1 MKNLSPL
8 IITLFLLL
16 CSQTLYSQTS
26 LPEKTQSWNEVQLII
41 PLEQG
46 EDSKGKK
53 IDKITMTLGGIFR
66 FGRKNWD
73 IVDNRY
79 SVTFDFRVNKF
90 LSLMA
95 ATLYRKE
102 EQILNRRNYETR
114 LNFGFVL
121 SKTLKKFNIRDRNMY
136 ERRFRNSR
144 ADLNLYRNRLNIS
157 YPIFHKEKELFSPFI
172 SEEAYLDLQT
182 GRWVQNEFYAGISRK
197 LTPKITLDLSYIRN
211 DSSPINVNGLSTS
224 LRIKF
229 R

>member
-1 MKNLSPL
+1 MKNLSP
-8 IITLFLLL
+8 IIFTFLLLL
-16 CSQTLYSQTS
+16 CSQTFYSQTS
-26 LPEKTQSWNEVQLII
+26 LPEKLQSWNEIQLIV
-41 PLEQG
+41 PLKQG

-53 IDKITMTLGGIFR
+53 IDKITATFSGIFR

-79 SVTFDFRVNKF
+79 GFTLDFRVNKF
-90 LSLMA
+90 FSLMT

-114 LNFGFVL
+114 LNFGFNL

-144 ADLNLYRNRLNIS
+144 NDLNLYRNRLNIS
-157 YPIFHKEKELFSPFI
+157 YPLFHKGKEIFAPFI

-182 GRWVQNEFYAGISRK
+182 GKWVQNEFYVGISRK
-197 LTPKITLDLSYIRN
+197 ITPKITFDVSYIRN
-211 DSSPINVNGLSTS
+211 DSSPINVNGLSTA